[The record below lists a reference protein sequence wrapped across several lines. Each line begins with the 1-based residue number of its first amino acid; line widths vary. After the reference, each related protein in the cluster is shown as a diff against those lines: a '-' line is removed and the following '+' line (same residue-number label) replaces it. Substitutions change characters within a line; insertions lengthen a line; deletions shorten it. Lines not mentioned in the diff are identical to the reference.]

1 MWRKHSI
8 LHLYG
13 NVIVGEPRSLNGI
26 YFQKLYVTLGST
38 IDLSVNVTGYPLP
51 KSEWT
56 FISTTNRT
64 ILSSSMKT
72 NTSLNISTGSYQ
84 LRKTS
89 MKEDEFGLYTLHLNN
104 NYGRFTSYFYLL
116 KEGKILHYASSH

>member
-1 MWRKHSI
+1 M
-8 LHLYG
+8 YG

-26 YFQKLYVTLGST
+26 YFQKLYLTLGST

-84 LRKTS
+84 FRKTS
-89 MKEDEFGLYTLHLNN
+89 MKEDEFGLYTLHLTN
-104 NYGRFTSYFYLL
+104 NYGKFTSYFYLL
-116 KEGKILHYASSH
+116 KEGKILHYALSH

>member
-1 MWRKHSI
+1 M
-8 LHLYG
+8 YG

-51 KSEWT
+51 KSQWT

-89 MKEDEFGLYTLHLNN
+89 MKDDEFGLYTLHLTN
-104 NYGRFTSYFYLL
+104 NYGRFTSNFYLL
-116 KEGKILHYASSH
+116 KEGKILHYALSH